1 MKRTVD
7 IVGVGWSGFRSITP
21 DLSYKEM
28 TFEAATRAYAD
39 AGIDPRNDVQ
49 GFVTAAE
56 DYHEG
61 TSIFDEYT
69 PDQLGAALRPMH
81 TIAGDGLHALAA
93 AYMNI
98 ASGLMDVVVVE
109 SHSKTSN
116 ILTLDQ
122 ITVFAEDPTF
132 ERPLAINPIAL
143 AGLEMQMLMSA
154 GRFTLEQCAQVVV
167 KNKNNALANPSAA
180 YGAAIGRKAVLESQ
194 IVASPLTRLMA
205 APHADGCI
213 VFVLADSETAKRLKG
228 KPVRVR
234 GVGWANDTPA
244 LDSRDWLD
252 AKYARKSAEMAYRV
266 AGIKSPRSEIDFAE
280 VDDTFAYKELQH
292 LEALQLA
299 KTGEAGMMTAQ
310 GATERNGELP
320 VNPGG
325 GCLGLGSLLDA
336 NGLARAL
343 EVVLQLRGEAGT
355 RQLPKVKTG
364 LAFTWRGLPTTSG
377 AAVVLSA

>member
-1 MKRTVD
+1 MNRTVD
-7 IVGVGWSGFRSITP
+7 IVGAGWSGFRSISP
-21 DLSYKEM
+21 DMSYKEM

-39 AGIDPRNDVQ
+39 AGVDPRNDVQ

-81 TIAGDGLHALAA
+81 TITGDGLHALAA

-98 ASGLMDVVVVE
+98 TSGLMDVVVVE
-109 SHSKTSN
+109 AHSKASN
-116 ILTLDQ
+116 VLTLDH
-122 ITVFAEDPTF
+122 ITAFAQDPTF
-132 ERPLAINPIAL
+132 ERPLAINPVAL

-154 GRFTLEQCAQVVV
+154 GRFTMEQCAAVVV
-167 KNKNNALANPSAA
+167 KNKNNAVANPSAA
-180 YGAAIGRKAVLESQ
+180 YGAAIGRKAVLDSEV
-194 IVASPLTRLMA
+194 VASPLTRLMT

-213 VFVLADSETAKRLKG
+213 VFVLADSDTAKRLKG
-228 KPVRVR
+228 KAVRVR

-244 LDSRDWLD
+244 LDSRDWMD

-266 AGIKSPRSEIDFAE
+266 AGIQHPRGEIDFAE
-280 VDDTFAYKELQH
+280 VDDSFAYKELQH
-292 LEALQLA
+292 LEALNIARPGQ
-299 KTGEAGMMTAQ
+299 AGGWTDQ
-310 GATERNGELP
+310 GATERSGEFP

-325 GCLGLGSLLDA
+325 GCLGLGSLLEA
-336 NGLARAL
+336 NGLARVL
-343 EVVLQLRGEAGT
+343 EVVLQLRGEAGA
-355 RQLPKVKTG
+355 RQLPKAKTG

-377 AAVVLSA
+377 AAVVLST

>member
-1 MKRTVD
+1 MNRTVD

-21 DLSYKEM
+21 DMSYKEM
-28 TFEAATRAYAD
+28 TYEAAARAYAD
-39 AGIDPRNDVQ
+39 AGISVRDDVQ

-69 PDQLGAALRPMH
+69 PDQLGGALRPMH
-81 TIAGDGLHALAA
+81 TISGDGLHALAA
-93 AYMNI
+93 GYMQV
-98 ASGLMDVVVVE
+98 ASGYMDIVVVE
-109 SHSKTSN
+109 AHSKASN

-132 ERPLAINPIAL
+132 ERPLAINPVAL

-167 KNKNNALANPSAA
+167 KNKNNAVANPSAA
-180 YGAAIGRKAVLESQ
+180 YGANIGRKSVLESQ
-194 IVASPLTRLMA
+194 VVASPMTRLMA

-213 VFVLADSETAKRLKG
+213 VFVLAASELSKRFAKA
-228 KPVRVR
+228 VRIR

-244 LDSRDWLD
+244 LDSRDWLG

-266 AGIKSPRSEIDFAE
+266 AGIQHPRSEIDFAE
-280 VDDTFAYKELQH
+280 VDDTFAYKELHH

-299 KTGEAGMMTAQ
+299 KTSQAGEWTAQ
-310 GATERNGELP
+310 GGTERNGEFP

-336 NGLARAL
+336 NGLARVL
-343 EVVLQLRGEAGT
+343 EVVIQLRGEAGT
-355 RQLPKVKTG
+355 RQLKNAKTG

>member
-1 MKRTVD
+1 MNRTVD
-7 IVGVGWSGFRSITP
+7 IVGVGWSGFRSISP

-28 TFEAATRAYAD
+28 IFEAATRAYAD

-69 PDQLGAALRPMH
+69 PDQLGAVLRPMH
-81 TIAGDGLHALAA
+81 TITGDGLHALAA
-93 AYMNI
+93 AYMKI

-109 SHSKTSN
+109 AHSKASN
-116 ILTLDQ
+116 ILTLDH

-143 AGLEMQMLMSA
+143 AGLEMQMLLSA

-167 KNKNNALANPSAA
+167 KNKHNALTNPAAA
-180 YGAAIGRKAVLESQ
+180 YGAAINRQAVL
-194 IVASPLTRLMA
+194 ASKVIATPLTRLMA
-205 APHADGCI
+205 APCADGAI
-213 VFVLADSETAKRLKG
+213 VMVLADSDTAKRLKG

-234 GVGWANDTPA
+234 GIGWANDTPA
-244 LDSRDWLD
+244 LDSREWLE

-266 AGIKSPRSEIDFAE
+266 AGIKSPHREIDFVE

-292 LEALQLA
+292 LEALYLA
-299 KTGEAGMMTAQ
+299 KPGEAGVMTVH
-310 GATERNGELP
+310 GATERDGELP
-320 VNPGG
+320 VNPSGG
-325 GCLGLGSLLDA
+325 SLGVGSLLEA
-336 NGLARAL
+336 NGLARTL
-343 EVVLQLRGEAGT
+343 EVVLQLRGEAGA
-355 RQLPKVKTG
+355 RQLPKAKTG
-364 LAFTWRGLPTTSG
+364 LAFVWRGLPTTSG